1 MLMQP
6 LRTLHSGCAA
16 YLHEPLC
23 PSKSSWAN
31 CCGED
36 QCRWAVPC
44 REMEA
49 LAGTI
54 EDLRTACRGLIRYL
68 QQLRDR

>member
-1 MLMQP
+1 M
-6 LRTLHSGCAA
+6 
-16 YLHEPLC
+16 
-23 PSKSSWAN
+23 
-31 CCGED
+31 
-36 QCRWAVPC
+36 PC